1 MNLYLSSY
9 LRTITKPADFFK
21 EVDDRHSAQS
31 LLLVAIMGIMT
42 GLNNYLPTVKSW
54 ESMVTDGK
62 FLMHLMM
69 ILLPV
74 IGVFFSTILYAGLL
88 NWVADKF
95 KPVKKTDDES
105 PVRMALPFTYI
116 PTILFLAVSLFI
128 PNDEIRLTLNII
140 VMIWSYGLVVLMIA
154 VVKQV
159 DYLKAFLITVL
170 AVAVVVVPVAI
181 IYGSFVWLKG

>member
-1 MNLYLSSY
+1 MNLYVSSY
-9 LRTITKPADFFK
+9 LRTITRPAEFFK
-21 EVDDRHSAQS
+21 EVDDRYSSQS
-31 LLLVAIMGIMT
+31 LLLVAIMGIMS
-42 GLNNYLPTVKSW
+42 GLNNYLPTVNSW
-54 ESMVTDGK
+54 KSMVTDGK

-88 NWVADKF
+88 NWVSGKF
-95 KPVKKTDDES
+95 KPVLKSEMES

-128 PNDEIRLTLNII
+128 PNDEIRLTLNIL
-140 VMIWSYGLVVLMIA
+140 VMLWSYGLVVLMIS

-170 AVAVVVVPVAI
+170 AVAVVVVPVAV
-181 IYGSFVWLKG
+181 IYGLFVSLKA